1 MMRAILL
8 ARDLDHDLRGLAH
21 DPLELGPSLGLAQR
35 RGARLPS
42 PARSAPSDAP
52 ISPPQYP
59 FPTGGRPPCLHE
71 AGQRQAALLLKPQR
85 SEEHTS
91 DPQSLMRN
99 SYASFCLKTNR
110 KKHHKQYV

>member
-21 DPLELGPSLGLAQR
+21 DPPELGPSLGLAQR

-42 PARSAPSDAP
+42 PARSAPSDAH

-59 FPTGGRPPCLHE
+59 FPTGGRPPSLHE
-71 AGQRQAALLLKPQR
+71 AGPRQDDLDRKRGVSGKRVDGRVALGGRRIIKKK
-85 SEEHTS
+85 
-91 DPQSLMRN
+91 N
-99 SYASFCLKTNR
+99 KTN
-110 KKHHKQYV
+110 V